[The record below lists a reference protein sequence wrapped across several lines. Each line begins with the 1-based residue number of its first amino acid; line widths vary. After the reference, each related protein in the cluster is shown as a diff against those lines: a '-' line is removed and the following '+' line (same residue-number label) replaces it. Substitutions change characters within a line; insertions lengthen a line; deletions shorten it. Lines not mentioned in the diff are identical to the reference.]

1 VSENHITL
9 KNITMRFGSLTAL
22 DDVSIAVPKG
32 KFLTLLGP
40 SGCGKTT
47 LLRVLAGF
55 YRQDSG
61 SIYVNGKDVG
71 TLPPEKRDMPL
82 VFQDYALFPHM
93 TVAENIG
100 YGLRLAKMRT
110 AEINESV
117 EKMLDKFGLKGTG
130 KRFPGQLSGGQQ
142 QRVAF
147 ARAFIM
153 RKGILLLDEP
163 LSNLDAKLRV
173 EVRAQLR
180 RIQRQTGMTVIYVT
194 HDQEEALAM
203 SDIIAVMRQGKI
215 QQFASP
221 EIIYRRPATQ
231 FVADFIGGA
240 NLLPVVISENQ
251 VGKLKFPGINTKD
264 TDTSCATAV
273 IRPEYIRVCE
283 PETGEFSGVVEE
295 SIFQGKLVQYS
306 IRVGSRILFAEV
318 FNAACQYP
326 IGSQVGFCIDYE
338 NIHLIQ
344 KETEYNEQQTRHQ
357 H

>member
-1 VSENHITL
+1 
-9 KNITMRFGSLTAL
+9 MRFGSITAL
-22 DDVSIAVPKG
+22 DDVSITVPKG

-55 YRQDSG
+55 YKQDSG
-61 SIYVNGKDVG
+61 SIYVNGKDAG
-71 TLPPEKRDMPL
+71 TLSPEKRDMPL

-100 YGLRLAKMRT
+100 YGLRLAKKRK

-117 EKMLDKFGLKGTG
+117 EKILDKFGLKGMG
-130 KRFPGQLSGGQQ
+130 KRFPRQLSGGQQ

-163 LSNLDAKLRV
+163 LSNLDAKLRI
-173 EVRAQLR
+173 EVRAEIR

-203 SDIIAVMRQGKI
+203 SDIIAVMNRGKI

-240 NLLPVVISENQ
+240 NLLSAVMSENQ
-251 VGKLKFPGINTKD
+251 IGKMKFPGINT
-264 TDTSCATAV
+264 TDKGGGCATAV

-283 PETGEFSGVVEE
+283 PEAGEFSGVVEE
-295 SIFQGKLVQYS
+295 SVFQGKLVQYS
-306 IRVGSRILFAEV
+306 IRVGSRLLSAEM
-318 FNAACQYP
+318 FNAAYQYP
-326 IGSQVGFCIDYE
+326 EGSQVGFCIDYE
-338 NIHLIQ
+338 NIHLIEEA
-344 KETEYNEQQTRHQ
+344 KHNEQ
-357 H
+357 

>member
-1 VSENHITL
+1 VSENHSENHIIL
-9 KNITMRFGSLTAL
+9 ENITVRFGSVTAL
-22 DDVSIAVPKG
+22 DNVSVTVPKG

-55 YRQDSG
+55 YRQAG
-61 SIYVNGKDVG
+61 GNIYVNGKDVG
-71 TLPPEKRDMPL
+71 ELPPEKREMPL

-100 YGLRLAKMRT
+100 YGLRLAKKRKIEI
-110 AEINESV
+110 AETV
-117 EKMLDKFGLKGTG
+117 EKTLDTFGLKEMGG
-130 KRFPGQLSGGQQ
+130 RFPRQLSGGQQ

-163 LSNLDAKLRV
+163 LSNLDAKLRI
-173 EVRAQLR
+173 EVRAEIR
-180 RIQRQTGMTVIYVT
+180 RIQHQTGMTVIYVT

-203 SDIIAVMRQGKI
+203 SDIIAVMHQGRI

-240 NLLPVVISENQ
+240 NLLPVIISENQ
-251 VGKLKFPGINTKD
+251 SEQMKFPGINAND
-264 TDTSCATAV
+264 TDANCITAV
-273 IRPEYIRVCE
+273 IRPEYIHVCA
-283 PETGEFSGVVEE
+283 PGTGEFSGVVEE
-295 SIFQGKLVQYS
+295 SVFQGKLVQYS
-306 IRVGSRILFAEV
+306 IRAGSRILSAEV
-318 FNAACQYP
+318 FNATCQYS
-326 IGSQVGFCIDYE
+326 IGSQVDFCIDYE
-338 NIHLIQ
+338 NIHLIKQ
-344 KETEYNEQQTRHQ
+344 GDRTQ
-357 H
+357 